1 MEQNTATPPKGGKAV
16 RTILEWTE
24 EIVLAVVLIAVVF
37 TFVCRVVT
45 VTGTSMVPSFH
56 EGDRVLV
63 VNDFN
68 GVEQGDVVVIVNV
81 LEEPIIKRVIATEGQ
96 TVDFDYEAGVVYV
109 DGQPVDETQFG
120 LENGIT
126 SEPFSSF
133 ELLEFP
139 QTVPEGCVFVLGDN
153 RAVSEDSRYQDV
165 GMIDER
171 NILGKAVFH
180 LFPFQSLGPGYPYI
194 SKLGKE
200 GGRRGGDS
208 TPPKGKAPGRQPLC
222 PLRAGLDGDH
232 SHGGGA
238 GGGGVHLPGAGHHS
252 GRPLHGAHLPQR

>member
-1 MEQNTATPPKGGKAV
+1 MEERTYTPESQGGPGSFRQSLLEWV
-16 RTILEWTE
+16 EVIVGSVVFVTIL
-24 EIVLAVVLIAVVF
+24 L
-37 TFVCRVVT
+37 TFVARIIT
-45 VTGTSMVPSFH
+45 VDGSSMSPTY
-56 EGDRVLV
+56 ENGDRVLATSLAGPA
-63 VNDFN
+63 D
-68 GVEQGDVVVIVNV
+68 QGDVVILVNV

-180 LFPFQSLGPGYPYI
+180 LFPFQSLGP
-194 SKLGKE
+194 
-200 GGRRGGDS
+200 
-208 TPPKGKAPGRQPLC
+208 
-222 PLRAGLDGDH
+222 
-232 SHGGGA
+232 
-238 GGGGVHLPGAGHHS
+238 V
-252 GRPLHGAHLPQR
+252 

>member
-1 MEQNTATPPKGGKAV
+1 MEQQVRQPCAGKAA
-16 RTILEWTE
+16 RTILEWIE
-24 EIVLAVVLIAVVF
+24 ELLIAAVTIAVIC
-37 TFVCRVVT
+37 TFVCRIVT
-45 VTGTSMVPSFH
+45 VTGTSMVPSFQD
-56 EGDRVLV
+56 GDRVLV

-139 QTVPEGCVFVLGDN
+139 QTVPEGCVFVMGDN
-153 RAVSEDSRYQDV
+153 RNHSSDSRDV
-165 GMIDER
+165 TLGAVDER
-171 NILGKAVFH
+171 YVLGRALWIIL
-180 LFPFQSLGPGYPYI
+180 PFDHFGAIPDGT
-194 SKLGKE
+194 E
-200 GGRRGGDS
+200 G
-208 TPPKGKAPGRQPLC
+208 
-222 PLRAGLDGDH
+222 
-232 SHGGGA
+232 
-238 GGGGVHLPGAGHHS
+238 
-252 GRPLHGAHLPQR
+252 